1 MKNLLKAAVL
11 AFGGLGALAI
21 PAGAQPYDPRD
32 DGPYSQ
38 PYPNQP
44 YAGQQYPNQQYPNQP
59 YGGQPYGGQPY
70 ANQPYG
76 AQQPGPYDQP
86 YEDQGPG
93 PYDQPYDTQSYD
105 DPMYNYYGSDYG
117 YCDPYYGCPD
127 DIYDLPLYYGQVYWG
142 DSWYPGP
149 FYYRDFGGRR
159 QFWVHGGWHD
169 GNFRGG
175 RFGPALGRGF
185 YQSHNFV
192 GRGFN
197 RGGANRY
204 FGGGGNWSRGA
215 YGTNVYRGSGNWNR
229 GGFGG
234 NANRQSFQSQQSF
247 GNGGGFRGRFQGGA
261 MQSAPQQRFGSNWNN
276 GGWRGGVQNQA
287 QQAAPQRFNGGG
299 GFRGNVQAGGGGGF
313 HGQAQHSDGGGWHG
327 GGGGHHH

>member
-32 DGPYSQ
+32 EGPYSQ
-38 PYPNQP
+38 PYRKPAVPQSAISPISLMAADRMAAAVCQP
-44 YAGQQYPNQQYPNQP
+44 TLWR
-59 YGGQPYGGQPY
+59 
-70 ANQPYG
+70 
-76 AQQPGPYDQP
+76 QQPGPYDQP

-93 PYDQPYDTQSYD
+93 PYDQPYDTQSYN

-127 DIYDLPLYYGQVYWG
+127 DFYDLPLYYGQVYWG

-149 FYYRDFGGRR
+149 STIATMADAGSSGSM
-159 QFWVHGGWHD
+159 VAGMTATSAAD
-169 GNFRGG
+169 
-175 RFGPALGRGF
+175 ALGRRWAAASIRAIILSDAASIAVAATAISAGVATGAAAPMAPM
-185 YQSHNFV
+185 SIAAPAIGIAADSAATRI
-192 GRGFN
+192 GRVSK
-197 RGGANRY
+197 ASKASAMAAVSAVV
-204 FGGGGNWSRGA
+204 SRA
-215 YGTNVYRGSGNWNR
+215 VPCSPRRSS
-229 GGFGG
+229 
-234 NANRQSFQSQQSF
+234 A
-247 GNGGGFRGRFQGGA
+247 
-261 MQSAPQQRFGSNWNN
+261 SAPIGTTAA
-276 GGWRGGVQNQA
+276 GAAACQNRA

-299 GFRGNVQAGGGGGF
+299 GFRGNVQGGGGGGF